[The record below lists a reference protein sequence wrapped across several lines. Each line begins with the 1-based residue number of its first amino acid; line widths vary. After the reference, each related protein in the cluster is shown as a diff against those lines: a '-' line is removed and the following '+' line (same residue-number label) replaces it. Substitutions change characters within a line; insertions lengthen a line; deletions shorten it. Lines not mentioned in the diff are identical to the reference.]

1 MHAKMLVA
9 WAAIVI
15 CLSVSVQGQPQQDPL
30 GSEIFTLPEDMRRT
44 SSQDVPKVYIDP
56 NADPL
61 SIDSLMRQLNTEH
74 TTEYLDRISGR
85 EYLGPIVPIAQELQG
100 NWRLDLLGGMPGK
113 VDLLLV
119 QNRDAIFGRGTSSL
133 AGTIN
138 EVSASGWTAKDVLYL
153 DLVNAR
159 DLILYRCTLTMSRD
173 YLSGSFNAYDAQGRA
188 WSGTIQGGRPA

>member
-1 MHAKMLVA
+1 MYAKMLVA

-30 GSEIFTLPEDMRRT
+30 GSDIFTLPDDMRRT
-44 SSQDVPKVYIDP
+44 SSQDAPKVYIDP

-85 EYLGPIVPIAQELQG
+85 EYLGPIVPTAQELQG

-119 QNRDAIFGRGTSSL
+119 QNRDAVFGRGTSSL

-138 EVSASGWTAKDVLYL
+138 DVSASGWTAKDVLYL

>member
-1 MHAKMLVA
+1 MYAKMLVA

-15 CLSVSVQGQPQQDPL
+15 CVSVQCQSQQDPL
-30 GSEIFTLPEDMRRT
+30 GSDIFTLPDDMRRT
-44 SSQDVPKVYIDP
+44 SSQDAPKVYIDP

-61 SIDSLMRQLNTEH
+61 SIDSLMRQLDTEH
-74 TTEYLDRISGR
+74 TTEYLDGISGR

-119 QNRDAIFGRGTSSL
+119 QNRDAVFGRGTLSL

-138 EVSASGWTAKDVLYL
+138 DVSASGWTAKDVLYL